1 MVGTCVAGWLLRKRW
16 WCKYAVHGLRVV
28 RYIIMEVFAIQVYV
42 TILGVSLLSSS
53 FCMLSPLGAC
63 SDLPRVGVVRGL
75 VIMTST

>member
-1 MVGTCVAGWLLRKRW
+1 MLVTGACSRLLRRRW
-16 WCKYAVHGLRVV
+16 CCEGAAYWLSIV

-42 TILGVSLLSSS
+42 TILGVSLLSTS
-53 FCMLSPLGAC
+53 FCMPSLLGAC